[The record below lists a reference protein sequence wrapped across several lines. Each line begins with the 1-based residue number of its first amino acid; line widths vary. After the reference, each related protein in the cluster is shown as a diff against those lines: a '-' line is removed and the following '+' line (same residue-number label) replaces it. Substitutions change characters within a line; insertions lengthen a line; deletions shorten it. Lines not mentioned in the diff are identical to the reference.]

1 MCFLIRVT
9 GSYIETETVDLR
21 SIVTDMM
28 LFPVSMDKFLTCYK
42 DSDQILESGTGTG
55 HGIMDPISV
64 PIPDLAF
71 DKLYLLNRVESF
83 QIWTLIFNILR
94 ALCCTVRG

>member
-1 MCFLIRVT
+1 MPKNLRIRNTAAISFLIRVT

-21 SIVTDMM
+21 SVVTGMM

-55 HGIMDPISV
+55 
-64 PIPDLAF
+64 
-71 DKLYLLNRVESF
+71 
-83 QIWTLIFNILR
+83 LR
-94 ALCCTVRG
+94 DYGSNSCSDS